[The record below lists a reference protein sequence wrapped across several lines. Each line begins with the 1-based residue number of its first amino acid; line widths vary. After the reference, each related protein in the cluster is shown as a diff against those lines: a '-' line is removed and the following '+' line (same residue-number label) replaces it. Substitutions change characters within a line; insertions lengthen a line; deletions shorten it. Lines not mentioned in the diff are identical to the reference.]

1 MHNPGL
7 IKTFV
12 ADGEIIMDRLVAIG
26 SDGKV
31 SQADSDSKYIVG
43 VTDRLGC
50 DDGDCIDV
58 VLSGIVEVKAG
69 GSITAPALVTSSA
82 NGEAV
87 TATGG
92 DQVVGLAITSASS
105 GEVVS
110 VLLGFTPVSMA
121 SEDTSGSE
129 NSSGS
134 ETPSGGETPS
144 NSEQQNDSPQP
155 ITVTDETVTYNTE
168 ASAFILA
175 HYPVVADSLVVKSSD
190 GTTTYTAD
198 TDYTVTLATGT
209 IASIEGTS
217 MTFAENATIK
227 VSYQY
232 TASA

>member
-12 ADGEIIMDRLVAIG
+12 ADGEIIMDRFVAIG

-110 VLLGFTPVSMA
+110 VLLGFTPVSMV
-121 SEDTSGSE
+121 SEDT
-129 NSSGS
+129 SGS

-144 NSEQQNDSPQP
+144 NSEQQNDPPQP